1 MDGDGAVGTGND
13 SRYGVR
19 WERNVRIPMADGA
32 TLAAD
37 LFVPDAPGRY
47 PVVVEYLPYRKNDTP
62 WQGYYGHR
70 YFAERGYVAARIDVR
85 GTGDSDG
92 VAEDEYSRQEQ
103 LDGVEAIAWLA
114 AQPWAN
120 GNVGMFGTSYGGFNS
135 LQVAMHRPPALK
147 AICPMYFTDNRYTD
161 DCHYKGGA
169 LQMLYDVGT
178 YGLSMVGRNLLP
190 PRPDLVGE
198 RWAEIWED
206 HLRNEPWLLRWLA
219 HPTLD
224 EQWRQGSL
232 CEDYAA
238 IECATFLIG
247 GWRDGYV
254 NCNLR
259 TFEGLRCPKK
269 LLLGPWLHVQPHV
282 GRPGPRIN
290 HYREME
296 RFYDFWLKG
305 IDDGVMA
312 EPPIALYLQRY
323 DRPDAARPETSGFWR
338 CEADWPLARG
348 VEQTLLLGHG
358 RLGAEPLA
366 EPGVDRLDYHPAVG
380 TSFGLFSAGSPHVL
394 PADQRAEEA
403 FSAVYNGPVLE
414 EDLEIVGRPRLTLWV
429 ETEAPVLNFV
439 ARLCEVAPD
448 GASALVTKGVLNGT
462 HRASHTD
469 PTPLPTGEPVEL
481 EIELD
486 ATGWVFMPGHRLCL
500 SVANADFPNT
510 WPSPELATSRIL
522 LGGDYPSRL
531 VLPVVPPVA
540 ESLPD
545 PTFERSPFPVDADH
559 PLERPSWRVSRDLA
573 SGRVEVTI
581 EGASAT
587 RFEDGGERVANSTA
601 TASVDEHDPARA
613 WVRGHQVDRYRWPGQ
628 TVELQSRGQITSSA
642 DAFNVTLHVELSVDG
657 MPHFHRRWVASYP
670 RRLL

>member
-1 MDGDGAVGTGND
+1 
-13 SRYGVR
+13 
-19 WERNVRIPMADGA
+19 
-32 TLAAD
+32 
-37 LFVPDAPGRY
+37 
-47 PVVVEYLPYRKNDTP
+47 
-62 WQGYYGHR
+62 
-70 YFAERGYVAARIDVR
+70 
-85 GTGDSDG
+85 
-92 VAEDEYSRQEQ
+92 
-103 LDGVEAIAWLA
+103 
-114 AQPWAN
+114 
-120 GNVGMFGTSYGGFNS
+120 
-135 LQVAMHRPPALK
+135 
-147 AICPMYFTDNRYTD
+147 
-161 DCHYKGGA
+161 
-169 LQMLYDVGT
+169 
-178 YGLSMVGRNLLP
+178 
-190 PRPDLVGE
+190 
-198 RWAEIWED
+198 
-206 HLRNEPWLLRWLA
+206 
-219 HPTLD
+219 
-224 EQWRQGSL
+224 
-232 CEDYAA
+232 
-238 IECATFLIG
+238 
-247 GWRDGYV
+247 
-254 NCNLR
+254 
-259 TFEGLRCPKK
+259 
-269 LLLGPWLHVQPHV
+269 
-282 GRPGPRIN
+282 
-290 HYREME
+290 
-296 RFYDFWLKG
+296 
-305 IDDGVMA
+305 
-312 EPPIALYLQRY
+312 
-323 DRPDAARPETSGFWR
+323 
-338 CEADWPLARG
+338 
-348 VEQTLLLGHG
+348 
-358 RLGAEPLA
+358 
-366 EPGVDRLDYHPAVG
+366 
-380 TSFGLFSAGSPHVL
+380 
-394 PADQRAEEA
+394 
-403 FSAVYNGPVLE
+403 VLE

-486 ATGWVFMPGHRLCL
+486 ATGWVFTPGHRLRL

-670 RRLL
+670 GACSRTPGSRRHATKGAHRGGSRALNGGLSNERRQAGSSWRGSGRVDHRAPETGGSAARRRFLVG